1 MDSCIKATNFNCN
14 PQHLVFGT
22 ETLSIVRYSVIRL
35 SFILLP
41 FFLSDRI
48 WWSKRKSYCEAGC
61 MELTVVS
68 FDDIGYKSI
77 REMQF
82 SADSSTCQ
90 KNTSIKMQIN
100 QHIHTHMVSL
110 VCISIILLVVNMSY
124 ESDILRNLS
133 GNVMAVLQQ
142 AFIYSTT
149 SNKIEF
155 QTRQ

>member
-1 MDSCIKATNFNCN
+1 
-14 PQHLVFGT
+14 
-22 ETLSIVRYSVIRL
+22 
-35 SFILLP
+35 
-41 FFLSDRI
+41 
-48 WWSKRKSYCEAGC
+48 

-100 QHIHTHMVSL
+100 KHTHTHIHTHMVSL